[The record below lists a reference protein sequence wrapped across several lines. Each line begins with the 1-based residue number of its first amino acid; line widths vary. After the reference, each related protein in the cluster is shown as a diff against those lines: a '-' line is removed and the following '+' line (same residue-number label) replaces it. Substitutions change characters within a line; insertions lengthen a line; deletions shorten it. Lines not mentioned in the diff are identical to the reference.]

1 MDVSMIPLDY
11 ATLRVIWWLLL
22 GVLLIGFAVMDG
34 FDLGVAALLPVVAK
48 TDEERRVMLNLVGPV
63 WEGNQVWL
71 ITGGGAIF
79 AAWPLLYAASFSGLY
94 LAMLLLLVALILRP
108 VGFKYRSKLPDA
120 RWRATWDGILCFSG
134 VVASLVFG
142 VAMGNLLLGLPFG
155 VEPATLR
162 PVYEGNLFQLF
173 MPFALLAGVLSVT
186 MLAAHG
192 AALLAW
198 RTDGDIAMRARRFGG
213 WLALATGALFALGGV
228 WVALGLD
235 GHVVTGTVDVAA
247 ASNPALKTVEAVE
260 GAWMHNF
267 SRWPWMW
274 LAPVLGVAGS
284 LLAALLLWR
293 GARVSA
299 FLATSTAITGV
310 ILTVGFALFPFLM
323 PSSLQPG
330 MGLTVWDASSS
341 HFTLWVMLLAT
352 VVFLPIVLFYTGYVY
367 RVMRGTVTPES
378 VSENPNAY

>member
-1 MDVSMIPLDY
+1 MESLILFDY
-11 ATLRVIWWLLL
+11 PTMRVIWWALL
-22 GVLLIGFAVMDG
+22 GFLLAAFAVMDG
-34 FDLGVAALLPVVAK
+34 ADFGVAMALPCVAK
-48 TDEERRVMLNLVGPV
+48 TDGERRTLYNVIGPV

-108 VGFKYRSKLPDA
+108 VGFKYRSKLPDP
-120 RWRATWDGILCFSG
+120 RWRSTWDWLLCGSG

-155 VEPATLR
+155 VEPSTLR

-198 RTDGDIAMRARRFGG
+198 RTDGNVAMRARQVGG
-213 WLALATGALFALGGV
+213 WLALATGVLFALGGV

-235 GHVVTGTVDVAA
+235 GHVLTGAVDPAA
-247 ASNPALKTVEAVE
+247 ASNPALKTVDLVD
-260 GAWMHNF
+260 GAWMRNF
-267 SRWPWMW
+267 AQWPWMW
-274 LAPVLGVAGS
+274 AAPVLGVAAS
-284 LLAALLLWR
+284 LLAAPLLWR
-293 GARVSA
+293 GAKVLA
-299 FLATSTAITGV
+299 FLATSTAITGI

-352 VVFLPIVLFYTGYVY
+352 VVFLPIVLSYTGYVY

>member
-34 FDLGVAALLPVVAK
+34 FDLGVAALLPAVAK

-120 RWRATWDGILCFSG
+120 HWRSTWDWLLCGSG

-162 PVYEGNLFQLF
+162 PIYEGHLFLLF

-186 MLAAHG
+186 MLMAHG

-198 RTDGDIAMRARRFGG
+198 RTDGQVAMRARRLGSV
-213 WLALATGALFALGGV
+213 LALVTGVLFALGGV
-228 WVALGLD
+228 WVAFLD
-235 GHVVTGTVDVAA
+235 GHVVTGVVDPAA
-247 ASNPALKTVEAVE
+247 PSNPALKTVELVA
-260 GAWMHNF
+260 GGWLQNF
-267 SRWPWMW
+267 ARWPLLWA
-274 LAPVLGVAGS
+274 APVLGVAAS
-284 LLAALLLWR
+284 LLAAVLLWR
-293 GARVSA
+293 GARVTA
-299 FLATSTAITGV
+299 FLATSSAIAGI

-352 VVFLPIVLFYTGYVY
+352 AVLLPIVLSYTGYVY
-367 RVMRGTVTPES
+367 RVMRGTVTPAS

>member
-11 ATLRVIWWLLL
+11 ATLRVVWWLLL

-34 FDLGVAALLPVVAK
+34 FDLGVAALLPVVAR
-48 TDEERRVMLNLVGPV
+48 TDEERRVALNLVGPV

-71 ITGGGAIF
+71 ITGGGAVF
-79 AAWPLLYAASFSGLY
+79 AAWPLLYAAAFSGLY

-108 VGFKYRSKLPDA
+108 AGFKYRSKLPDA
-120 RWRATWDGILCFSG
+120 RWRATWDGLLCFSG

-155 VEPATLR
+155 SDPETLR
-162 PVYEGNLFQLF
+162 PLYAGSLWQLF
-173 MPFALLAGVLSVT
+173 TPFPLLAGVVSVA
-186 MLAAHG
+186 MLLAHG

-198 RTDGDIAMRARRFGG
+198 RTDGLIAARARRIGAV
-213 WLALATGALFALGGV
+213 LALACGVLFALAGV
-228 WVALGLD
+228 LVASMD
-235 GHVVTGTVDVAA
+235 GHVIAGTVDVSA
-247 ASNPALKTVEAVE
+247 ASNPALKAVE
-260 GAWMHNF
+260 VVGGAWMHNF

-352 VVFLPIVLFYTGYVY
+352 VVFLPIVVFYTGYVY

>member
-1 MDVSMIPLDY
+1 
-11 ATLRVIWWLLL
+11 
-22 GVLLIGFAVMDG
+22 
-34 FDLGVAALLPVVAK
+34 
-48 TDEERRVMLNLVGPV
+48 
-63 WEGNQVWL
+63 
-71 ITGGGAIF
+71 
-79 AAWPLLYAASFSGLY
+79 
-94 LAMLLLLVALILRP
+94 MLL
-108 VGFKYRSKLPDA
+108 
-120 RWRATWDGILCFSG
+120 
-134 VVASLVFG
+134 
-142 VAMGNLLLGLPFG
+142 
-155 VEPATLR
+155 
-162 PVYEGNLFQLF
+162 
-173 MPFALLAGVLSVT
+173 
-186 MLAAHG
+186 AHG

-198 RTDGDIAMRARRFGG
+198 RTDGLIAARARRIGAV
-213 WLALATGALFALGGV
+213 LALACGVLFALAGV
-228 WVALGLD
+228 WVASMD
-235 GHVVTGTVDVAA
+235 GHVIAGTVDVSA
-247 ASNPALKTVEAVE
+247 ASNPALKAVE
-260 GAWMHNF
+260 VVGGAWMHNF

-284 LLAALLLWR
+284 LLAALLLCG

-352 VVFLPIVLFYTGYVY
+352 VVFLPIVVFYTGYVY

>member
-1 MDVSMIPLDY
+1 MILHELISY
-11 ATLRVIWWLLL
+11 EHLRLIWWVLL
-22 GVLLIGFAVMDG
+22 GVLLIGFAVTDG
-34 FDLGVAALLPVVAK
+34 FDLGVGALTPFVGK
-48 TDEERRVMLNLVGPV
+48 TDVERRIAINTIGPV

-71 ITGGGAIF
+71 ILGGGAIF

-108 VGFKYRSKLPDA
+108 VGFKYRSKLPDP
-120 RWRATWDGILCFSG
+120 RWRSTWDWLLCGSG

-155 VEPATLR
+155 VEPSTLR

-198 RTDGDIAMRARRFGG
+198 RTDGNVAMRARQVGG
-213 WLALATGALFALGGV
+213 WLALATGVLFALGGV

-235 GHVVTGTVDVAA
+235 GHVLTGAVDPAA
-247 ASNPALKTVEAVE
+247 ASNPALKTVDLVD
-260 GAWMHNF
+260 GAWMRNF
-267 SRWPWMW
+267 AQWPWMW
-274 LAPVLGVAGS
+274 AAPVLGVAAS
-284 LLAALLLWR
+284 LLAAPLLWR
-293 GARVSA
+293 GAKVLA
-299 FLATSTAITGV
+299 FLATSTAITGI

-352 VVFLPIVLFYTGYVY
+352 VVFLPIVLSYTGYVY

>member
-1 MDVSMIPLDY
+1 MDFSWIPLDY
-11 ATLRVIWWLLL
+11 ATLRVVWWLLL

-34 FDLGVAALLPVVAK
+34 FDLGVAALLPAVAK
-48 TDEERRVMLNLVGPV
+48 TDEERRIALNLVGPV

-120 RWRATWDGILCFSG
+120 RWRKTWDWILCGSG

-155 VEPATLR
+155 VEPESLR
-162 PVYEGNLFQLF
+162 PVYRGNLFQLF
-173 MPFALLAGVLSVT
+173 MPFALLAGVVGVT

-198 RTDGDIAMRARRFGG
+198 RTEGAVAARARRIGAL
-213 WLALATGALFALGGV
+213 LALATAVLFALGGV
-228 WVALGLD
+228 WVEAMD
-235 GHVVTGTVDVAA
+235 GHMVTSAIDAA
-247 ASNPALKTVEAVE
+247 KESNPALKTVAVVD
-260 GAWMHNF
+260 GAWLHNF
-267 SRWPWMW
+267 GRWPLMW
-274 LAPVLGVAGS
+274 LAPVLGVGGS

-293 GARVSA
+293 GSAKAA
-299 FLATSTAITGV
+299 FLATSGAITGI
-310 ILTVGFALFPFLM
+310 ILSVGFALFPFLM
-323 PSSLQPG
+323 PSSLQPD

-341 HFTLWVMLLAT
+341 HLTLWVMLLAT
-352 VVFLPIVLFYTGYVY
+352 VVLLPIVLFYTGYVY
-367 RVMRGTVTPES
+367 RVMRGPVTAES